1 MKSTLHLTIDIGE
14 IQIAFAFSY
23 GMLYI
28 IVDEMKKRVL
38 YAYLFLNMNSF
49 WIATPESIDTDKSQP
64 LLTKSNSKN
73 ATSL

>member
-38 YAYLFLNMNSF
+38 YAYLFVNMNSF
-49 WIATPESIDTDKSQP
+49 WISTPESIDTDKSQP